1 MRIIIVFISMC
12 LYILG
17 CAPETTTPAPS
28 NQDNLLDLSTWDF
41 GEVNVDANANPLRR
55 TYEDDAVYAIA
66 VGTFSGVGHHDSAKK
81 ALASL
86 SSGYPRLAQ
95 QLQVRER
102 SRGSVLAFGTYAGY
116 DDPNVARDIDTLK
129 RIVNPQGKPL
139 FGQIFLSKFRTP
151 LSQRNLHP
159 HDLWTIRKEFPTLVP
174 IYTLEV
180 GVWGDFGGGEFPV
193 AKRRAAA
200 EAYAAELRARGVEAF
215 FYHND
220 DRSLSSVTIGL
231 FGHNA
236 VDASTGF
243 YSPEVEAM
251 IARFPERLVNGE
263 QVLEYLD
270 PMNQSFGTRVQQPI
284 LAEVP
289 VD

>member
-1 MRIIIVFISMC
+1 MIGFWA
-12 LYILG
+12 LG
-17 CAPETTTPAPS
+17 CAPETTAPTPQG
-28 NQDNLLDLSTWDF
+28 QDDLLDLAKWDF
-41 GEVNVDANANPLRR
+41 GDVDVDEMPSQIGR

-66 VGTFSGVGHHDSAKK
+66 VGTFSGIGHQESAKK

-86 SSGYPRLAQ
+86 SMQYPRLVQ
-95 QLQVRER
+95 QLQVRDR
-102 SRGSVLAFGTYAGY
+102 SRGSVLAFGSYDGY

-139 FGQIFLSKFRTP
+139 FGQIFISKFRTP
-151 LSQRNLHP
+151 LTQRRLHP
-159 HDLWTIRKEFPTLVP
+159 HDLWSVRKEFPTIVP

-180 GVWGDFGGGEFPV
+180 AVWGDFGGGQFPKS
-193 AKRRAAA
+193 KRRAAA
-200 EAYAAELRARGVEAF
+200 ESFASELRARGNEAF

-220 DRSLSSVTIGL
+220 DRDISSVTVGL
-231 FGHNA
+231 FGYNA

-243 YSPEVEAM
+243 YSPEVDAM
-251 IARFPERLVNGE
+251 IALFPERLVNGE

>member
-1 MRIIIVFISMC
+1 MRTVLAFIM
-12 LYILG
+12 IGFWALG
-17 CAPETTTPAPS
+17 CAPETTAPTPQG
-28 NQDNLLDLSTWDF
+28 QDDLLDLTKWDF
-41 GEVNVDANANPLRR
+41 GDVDVDEMPSQIGR

-66 VGTFSGVGHHDSAKK
+66 VVTFSGIGHQESAKK

-86 SSGYPRLAQ
+86 SMQYPRLVQ
-95 QLQVRER
+95 QLQVRDR
-102 SRGSVLAFGTYAGY
+102 SRGSVLAFGSYDGY

-139 FGQIFLSKFRTP
+139 FGQIFISKFRTP
-151 LSQRNLHP
+151 LAQRRLHP
-159 HDLWTIRKEFPTLVP
+159 HDLWSVRKEFPTIVP

-180 GVWGDFGGGEFPV
+180 AVWGDFGGGQFPKS
-193 AKRRAAA
+193 KRRAAA
-200 EAYAAELRARGVEAF
+200 ESFASELRARGNEAF

-220 DRSLSSVTIGL
+220 DRDISSVTVGL
-231 FGHNA
+231 FGYNA

-243 YSPEVEAM
+243 YSPEVDAM
-251 IARFPERLVNGE
+251 IALFPERLVNGE